1 MSITDHK
8 CIATLNNYD
17 PEPEIGERF
26 DCARD
31 VMGGPKKKIRMETV
45 TTSKITKT
53 VSKTSV
59 LRQTVQTGGRES
71 HLRENQIVAKG
82 ES

>member
-1 MSITDHK
+1 
-8 CIATLNNYD
+8 
-17 PEPEIGERF
+17 
-26 DCARD
+26 
-31 VMGGPKKKIRMETV
+31 MGGPKKKIRMETV

-59 LRQTVQTGGRES
+59 LRQTVQRETGGRES

-82 ES
+82 ESCKKTDLLHFYCTIKFSELVL